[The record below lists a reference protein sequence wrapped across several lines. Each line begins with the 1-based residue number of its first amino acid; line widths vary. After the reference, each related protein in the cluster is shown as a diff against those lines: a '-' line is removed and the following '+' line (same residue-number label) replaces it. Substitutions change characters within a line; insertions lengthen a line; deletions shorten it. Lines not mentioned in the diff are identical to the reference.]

1 MQIKSKSGRHF
12 ELPSEEEELAINAG
26 IAADSDTY
34 ALTESEAVSLR
45 RVGRPLAAVTKERIT
60 IRLSRDVTDYFRRS
74 GRGWQTRMDEVLQ
87 EYISTHR

>member
-12 ELPSEEEELAINAG
+12 ELPSDEEELAINAG

-34 ALTESEAVSLR
+34 ELTESEAINLR
-45 RVGRPLAAVTKERIT
+45 RVGRPLSAVTKERIT
-60 IRLSRDVTDYFRRS
+60 IRLSRDVTDYFRSS
-74 GRGWQTRMDEVLQ
+74 GRGWQTRMDEALQ